1 MGRALPTLSSSGFVN
16 GIAEKADRLMSYYFT
31 SEASQSNLYRG
42 EITSLPK
49 QIQLLGNDESGLAS
63 RIRVELERLFGYY
76 FDAVEF
82 EVITDVPNPTDPNR
96 INVTISATLIDNGQ
110 QYSLGRLINVV
121 DSQIARII
129 DINNNQGA

>member
-1 MGRALPTLSSSGFVN
+1 MGNPLPTLSSSGFVS

-49 QIQLLGNDESGLAS
+49 QIQLLGNDVSALSE
-63 RIRVELERLFGYY
+63 RIRTELERLFGNY
-76 FDAVEF
+76 FDGVE
-82 EVITDVPNPTDPNR
+82 VVVNTDIPNPIDPNR
-96 INVTISATLIDNGQ
+96 INVTVSATLIDGSQ

-121 DSQIARII
+121 NSRIAKII

>member
-1 MGRALPTLSSSGFVN
+1 MGNVLPTLSSSGFVS
-16 GIAEKADRLMSYYFT
+16 GIAEKADRLMSYYFA

-49 QIQLLGNDESGLAS
+49 QIQLLGNDEAALST
-63 RIRVELERLFGYY
+63 RIRTELERLFGNY
-76 FDAVEF
+76 FDGVE
-82 EVITDVPNPTDPNR
+82 VNVNTDIPNAADPNR
-96 INVTISATLIDNGQ
+96 INVTVSATLIEGGQ

-121 DSQIARII
+121 NSRIAKII

>member
-1 MGRALPTLSSSGFVN
+1 MGNPLPTLSSSGFVS

-42 EITSLPK
+42 EVTSLPK
-49 QIQLLGNDESGLAS
+49 QIQLLGNDEAALAA
-63 RIRVELERLFGYY
+63 RIRTELERLFGNY
-76 FDAVEF
+76 FDGVE
-82 EVITDVPNPTDPNR
+82 VNVSTDIPNTADPNR
-96 INVTISATLIDNGQ
+96 INVTVSATLIDGGQ

-121 DSQIARII
+121 NSRIAKII